1 MGGSGGQLYER
12 CVVGD
17 LFSLDLLGAFIGVLF
32 IDLILSGDNAV
43 VIALAVR
50 NLQGNVR
57 RRAIQLG
64 VAAAIGLRII
74 FAFIVSFLVQ
84 IPLLQVVGGLLLI
97 YISWQLVKPEDEE
110 SDVEAGSG
118 LWQSVRI
125 IAVADAVMSLDNVIA
140 LVAISRNPEG
150 EPRVWLVALGIALTI
165 PIIMFGATIL
175 SNLMDRFPVI
185 VYAGAALLVY
195 VAVELM
201 FDDKLGVVQ
210 SFAHATEGYHAI
222 TALAA
227 AVIFTAIAFF
237 VNRRREANTP

>member
-1 MGGSGGQLYER
+1 MGG
-12 CVVGD
+12 V
-17 LFSLDLLGAFIGVLF
+17 FSLEVLGAFLAVLL

-74 FAFIVSFLVQ
+74 FAFLVSFLVQ
-84 IPLLQVVGGLLLI
+84 LPSLQVTGGLLLV
-97 YISWQLVKPEDEE
+97 YAAWQLVRPEAEE
-110 SDVEAGSG
+110 ANVKAGSG
-118 LWQSVRI
+118 LWQSVKI
-125 IAVADAVMSLDNVIA
+125 IAMADAVMSLDNVIA

-150 EPRVWLVALGIALTI
+150 DPRVWLVALGIVLTI
-165 PIIMFGATIL
+165 PIIIFGATIL
-175 SNLMDRFPVI
+175 SDLMSRYPVL

-210 SFAHATEGYHAI
+210 SFAHTTKGYHRIAAS
-222 TALAA
+222 ALAA
-227 AVIFTAIAFF
+227 IFTVIAFF
-237 VNRRREANTP
+237 VNRRQATNLA

>member
-1 MGGSGGQLYER
+1 MEGI
-12 CVVGD
+12 
-17 LFSLDLLGAFIGVLF
+17 FSLELLGAFIGVLL

-50 NLQGNVR
+50 NLEGNVR

-64 VAAAIGLRII
+64 VAAAIGLRIL

-110 SDVEAGSG
+110 SDIEAGSG

-150 EPRVWLVALGIALTI
+150 DPRVWLVALGIVLTI

-175 SNLMDRFPVI
+175 SDLMDRFPLI

-201 FDDKLGVVQ
+201 FDDRLGVVQ
-210 SFAHATEGYHAI
+210 SFAHATEGYHRIA
-222 TALAA
+222 ALVAA
-227 AVIFTAIAFF
+227 AIFTVIAFF
-237 VNRRREANTP
+237 VNRRRQTTSIT

>member
-1 MGGSGGQLYER
+1 MEGF
-12 CVVGD
+12 
-17 LFSLDLLGAFIGVLF
+17 FSLELLGAFAGVLL

-50 NLQGNVR
+50 NLEGNVR

-74 FAFIVSFLVQ
+74 FAFLVSFLVQ

-97 YISWQLVKPEDEE
+97 YISWQLIKPEDEE
-110 SDVEAGSG
+110 ADIEAGSG

-150 EPRVWLVALGIALTI
+150 DPRVWLVALGIVLTI

-175 SNLMDRFPVI
+175 SNLMDRFPIV

-201 FDDKLGVVQ
+201 FDDRLGLVQ
-210 SFAHATEGYHAI
+210 SFAHATEGYHRI
-222 TALAA
+222 TAFVVAA
-227 AVIFTAIAFF
+227 IFTVIAFF
-237 VNRRREANTP
+237 VRRRQASTT

>member
-1 MGGSGGQLYER
+1 MSEF
-12 CVVGD
+12 
-17 LFSLDLLGAFIGVLF
+17 FSLELLGAFVGVLL
-32 IDLILSGDNAV
+32 IDLVLSGDNAV

-50 NLQGNVR
+50 NLEGNVR
-57 RRAIQLG
+57 RQAILFG

-110 SDVEAGSG
+110 SEVEAGSG

>member
-12 CVVGD
+12 WVVGD
-17 LFSLDLLGAFIGVLF
+17 LFSLNLLGAFIGVLF

-97 YISWQLVKPEDEE
+97 YISWQLVKPEEEE

-118 LWQSVRI
+118 LWQSVKI

-165 PIIMFGATIL
+165 PIIMYGATIL

-227 AVIFTAIAFF
+227 AAIFTAIALF

>member
-1 MGGSGGQLYER
+1 MGGI
-12 CVVGD
+12 
-17 LFSLDLLGAFIGVLF
+17 FSLELLGAFIGVLL

-74 FAFIVSFLVQ
+74 FAFLVSFLVQ
-84 IPLLQVVGGLLLI
+84 IPFLQVVGGLLLI
-97 YISWQLVKPEDEE
+97 YISWQLVKPEDKEA
-110 SDVEAGSG
+110 DVEAGSG
-118 LWQSVRI
+118 LWQSVKI
-125 IAVADAVMSLDNVIA
+125 IAIADAVMSLDNVIA

-150 EPRVWLVALGIALTI
+150 DPRVWLVALGIVLTI

-201 FDDKLGVVQ
+201 FDDRLGVVQ
-210 SFAHATEGYHAI
+210 SFAEATEGYHRI
-222 TALAA
+222 TALASA
-227 AVIFTAIAFF
+227 AIFTVIALF
-237 VNRRREANTP
+237 VNRRQKANTA

>member
-1 MGGSGGQLYER
+1 MGG
-12 CVVGD
+12 V
-17 LFSLDLLGAFIGVLF
+17 FSLEVLGAFIGVLF

-74 FAFIVSFLVQ
+74 FALVVSFLVQ

-97 YISWQLVKPEDEE
+97 YISWQLVKPEEDEKE
-110 SDVEAGSG
+110 VEAGSG
-118 LWQSVRI
+118 LWQSIRI

-140 LVAISRNPEG
+140 LVAISRNSEG
-150 EPRVWLVALGIALTI
+150 EPRVWLVALGIVLTI
-165 PIIMFGATIL
+165 PIIMYGATIL
-175 SNLMDRFPVI
+175 SDLMDRFPVI

-201 FDDKLGVVQ
+201 FDDRLGLVQ
-210 SFAHATEGYHAI
+210 SFAHATEGYHRIA
-222 TALAA
+222 ALAIA
-227 AVIFTAIAFF
+227 AIFTAIAVL
-237 VNRRREANTP
+237 VNRRQATNAA

>member
-1 MGGSGGQLYER
+1 MGG
-12 CVVGD
+12 V
-17 LFSLDLLGAFIGVLF
+17 FSLEVLGAFIGVLF

-74 FAFIVSFLVQ
+74 FALVVSFLVQ

-97 YISWQLVKPEDEE
+97 YISWQLVKPEEE
-110 SDVEAGSG
+110 EKEVEAGSG
-118 LWQSVRI
+118 LWQSIRI

-140 LVAISRNPEG
+140 LVAISRNSEG
-150 EPRVWLVALGIALTI
+150 EPRVWLVALGIVLTI
-165 PIIMFGATIL
+165 PIIMYGATIL
-175 SNLMDRFPVI
+175 SDLMDRFPVI

-201 FDDKLGVVQ
+201 FDDRLGLVQ
-210 SFAHATEGYHAI
+210 SFAHATEGYHRIAAFAI
-222 TALAA
+222 AA
-227 AVIFTAIAFF
+227 IFTAIAVL
-237 VNRRREANTP
+237 VNRRQATNAA

>member
-1 MGGSGGQLYER
+1 MG
-12 CVVGD
+12 D
-17 LFSLDLLGAFIGVLF
+17 IFSLELLGAFLGVLL

-74 FAFIVSFLVQ
+74 FALIVSFLVQ

-97 YISWQLVKPEDEE
+97 YISWELVKPEDKEA
-110 SDVEAGSG
+110 DVEAGSG
-118 LWQSVRI
+118 LWQSVKI
-125 IAVADAVMSLDNVIA
+125 IAIADAVMSLDNVIA

-150 EPRVWLVALGIALTI
+150 EPRVWLVALGILLTI

-201 FDDKLGVVQ
+201 FADRLGVVQ
-210 SFAHATEGYHAI
+210 SFAHATEGYHKI

-227 AVIFTAIAFF
+227 AVIFTVIAFF
-237 VNRRREANTP
+237 YNRRHGANTA

>member
-1 MGGSGGQLYER
+1 MGG
-12 CVVGD
+12 V
-17 LFSLDLLGAFIGVLF
+17 FSLEVLGAFIGVLF

-50 NLQGNVR
+50 NLEGNVR

-74 FAFIVSFLVQ
+74 FAFAVSFLVQ

-97 YISWQLVKPEDEE
+97 YISWQLVKPEEE
-110 SDVEAGSG
+110 EKEVEAGSG
-118 LWQSVRI
+118 LWQSIRI

-140 LVAISRNPEG
+140 LVAISRNSEG
-150 EPRVWLVALGIALTI
+150 EPRVWLVALGIVLTI
-165 PIIMFGATIL
+165 PIIMYGATIL
-175 SNLMDRFPVI
+175 SDLMDRFPVI

-201 FDDKLGVVQ
+201 FDDRLGLVQ
-210 SFAHATEGYHAI
+210 SFAHATEGYHRIA
-222 TALAA
+222 ALAIA
-227 AVIFTAIAFF
+227 AIFTAIAVL
-237 VNRRREANTP
+237 VNRRRQTSTT

>member
-1 MGGSGGQLYER
+1 MEGI
-12 CVVGD
+12 
-17 LFSLDLLGAFIGVLF
+17 FSLDLLGAFIGVLF

-50 NLQGNVR
+50 NLEGNVR

-64 VAAAIGLRII
+64 VAAAIGLRVI

-97 YISWQLVKPEDEE
+97 YISWQLVKPEAEE
-110 SDVEAGSG
+110 ADVEAGSG
-118 LWQSVRI
+118 LWQSVKI

-150 EPRVWLVALGIALTI
+150 DPRVWLVALGIALTI

-175 SNLMDRFPVI
+175 SDLMDRFPVI

-195 VAVELM
+195 VSVELM
-201 FDDKLGVVQ
+201 FDDRLGVVQ
-210 SFAHATEGYHAI
+210 SFAHATEGYHKL
-222 TALAA
+222 TALAIA
-227 AVIFTAIAFF
+227 AIFTVIAFF
-237 VNRRREANTP
+237 VNRRHATGTT

>member
-1 MGGSGGQLYER
+1 MGGI
-12 CVVGD
+12 
-17 LFSLDLLGAFIGVLF
+17 FSLELLGAFIGVLL

-74 FAFIVSFLVQ
+74 FAFVVSFLVQ

-97 YISWQLVKPEDEE
+97 YISWELVKPEDKEA
-110 SDVEAGSG
+110 DVEAGSG
-118 LWQSVRI
+118 LWQSVKI

-150 EPRVWLVALGIALTI
+150 EPRVWLVALGIVLTI

-201 FDDKLGVVQ
+201 FADRLGVVQ
-210 SFAHATEGYHAI
+210 SFAHATEGYHKI

-227 AVIFTAIAFF
+227 AVIFTVIAVFF
-237 VNRRREANTP
+237 NRRQGSNTA

>member
-1 MGGSGGQLYER
+1 MEGF
-12 CVVGD
+12 
-17 LFSLDLLGAFIGVLF
+17 FSLDLLGAFIGVLF

-50 NLQGNVR
+50 NLEGNVR

-84 IPLLQVVGGLLLI
+84 LPLLQLVGGLLLI
-97 YISWQLVKPEDEE
+97 YISWELVRPEEE
-110 SDVEAGSG
+110 EADVEAGSG
-118 LWQSVRI
+118 LWQSVKI
-125 IAVADAVMSLDNVIA
+125 IAIADAVMSLDNVIA

-150 EPRVWLVALGIALTI
+150 DPRVWLVALGIALTI

-201 FDDKLGVVQ
+201 FDDRLGVVQ
-210 SFAHATEGYHAI
+210 SFAHATEGYHKI
-222 TALAA
+222 TALAIA
-227 AVIFTAIAFF
+227 AIFTAIAFF
-237 VNRRREANTP
+237 VNRRHETGTA

>member
-1 MGGSGGQLYER
+1 MESI
-12 CVVGD
+12 
-17 LFSLDLLGAFIGVLF
+17 FSLEVVGAFIGVLF

-74 FAFIVSFLVQ
+74 FALVVSFLVQ
-84 IPLLQVVGGLLLI
+84 IPLLQVIGGLLLV
-97 YISWQLVKPEDEE
+97 YVSWQLVKPEDKE

-150 EPRVWLVALGIALTI
+150 DPRVWLVALGIALTI
-165 PIIMFGATIL
+165 PIIIFGATIL
-175 SNLMDRFPVI
+175 SDLMSRFPVF

-201 FDDKLGVVQ
+201 FADKLGVVQ
-210 SFAHATEGYHAI
+210 SVAEATEGYHRI

-227 AVIFTAIAFF
+227 AAIFTAIALF
-237 VNRRREANTP
+237 VNRRGTNTA

>member
-1 MGGSGGQLYER
+1 MGG
-12 CVVGD
+12 V
-17 LFSLDLLGAFIGVLF
+17 FSLEVLGAFIGVLF

-50 NLQGNVR
+50 NLEGNVR

-74 FAFIVSFLVQ
+74 FALVVSFLVQ
-84 IPLLQVVGGLLLI
+84 IPFLQVVGGLLLI
-97 YISWQLVKPEDEE
+97 YVSWQLVKPEDKEA
-110 SDVEAGSG
+110 DVEAGSG

-140 LVAISRNPEG
+140 LVAISRNSEG
-150 EPRVWLVALGIALTI
+150 EPRVWLVALGIVLTI
-165 PIIMFGATIL
+165 PIIIFGATIL
-175 SNLMDRFPVI
+175 SDLMTRFPWI

-201 FDDKLGVVQ
+201 FDDRLGVVQ
-210 SFAHATEGYHAI
+210 SFAHATEGYHWI

-227 AVIFTAIAFF
+227 AAIFTVIAFF
-237 VNRRREANTP
+237 VNRRATNPA

>member
-1 MGGSGGQLYER
+1 MGGF
-12 CVVGD
+12 
-17 LFSLDLLGAFIGVLF
+17 FSLELLGAFIGVLF

-74 FAFIVSFLVQ
+74 FALVVSYLVQ
-84 IPLLQVVGGLLLI
+84 LPLLQVLGGLLLV
-97 YISWQLVKPEDEE
+97 YISWQLVMPEEE
-110 SDVEAGSG
+110 EADVKAGSG

-150 EPRVWLVALGIALTI
+150 DPRVWLVALGIALTI
-165 PIIMFGATIL
+165 PIIIFGATIL
-175 SNLMDRFPVI
+175 SDLMSRFPVF

-201 FDDKLGVVQ
+201 FADKLGVVQ
-210 SFAHATEGYHAI
+210 SVAEATEGYHRI
-222 TALAA
+222 TAFAA
-227 AVIFTAIAFF
+227 AAIFTAIALF
-237 VNRRREANTP
+237 VNRRRGMNAA

>member
-1 MGGSGGQLYER
+1 MESI
-12 CVVGD
+12 
-17 LFSLDLLGAFIGVLF
+17 FSLEVVGAFIGVLF

-50 NLQGNVR
+50 NLEGNVR

-74 FAFIVSFLVQ
+74 FAFLVSFLVQ

-97 YISWQLVKPEDEE
+97 YISWQLVKPAEE
-110 SDVEAGSG
+110 EKEVEAGSG
-118 LWQSVRI
+118 LWQSIRI

-140 LVAISRNPEG
+140 LVAISRNSEG
-150 EPRVWLVALGIALTI
+150 DPRVWLVALGIVLTI
-165 PIIMFGATIL
+165 PIIMYGATIL
-175 SNLMDRFPVI
+175 SDLMDRFPVI

-210 SFAHATEGYHAI
+210 SFAHATEGYHRI
-222 TALAA
+222 AA
-227 AVIFTAIAFF
+227 SAFAAIFTVIAFF
-237 VNRRREANTP
+237 VNRRAKASDLA

>member
-1 MGGSGGQLYER
+1 MDGSGGQLYER
-12 CVVGD
+12 WVVGGI
-17 LFSLDLLGAFIGVLF
+17 FSLELLGAFIGVLL

-74 FAFIVSFLVQ
+74 FAFLVSFLVQ
-84 IPLLQVVGGLLLI
+84 IPFLQVVGGLLLI
-97 YISWQLVKPEDEE
+97 YISWQLVKPEDKEA
-110 SDVEAGSG
+110 DVEAGSG
-118 LWQSVRI
+118 LWQSVKI

-150 EPRVWLVALGIALTI
+150 DPRVWLVALGIVLTI

-201 FDDKLGVVQ
+201 FDDRLRVVQ

-222 TALAA
+222 TALASA
-227 AVIFTAIAFF
+227 AIFTVIALF
-237 VNRRREANTP
+237 VNRRREAGTT

>member
-1 MGGSGGQLYER
+1 M
-12 CVVGD
+12 
-17 LFSLDLLGAFIGVLF
+17 SLELLGAFVGVLL

-50 NLQGNVR
+50 GLQGNVR

-64 VAAAIGLRII
+64 VAAAIVLRII
-74 FAFIVSFLVQ
+74 FVFIVSFLVQ
-84 IPLLQVVGGLLLI
+84 LPLLQLVGGLLLI
-97 YISWQLVKPEDEE
+97 YISWQLVRGEDEE
-110 SDVEAGSG
+110 ANVKAGSG

-150 EPRVWLVALGIALTI
+150 DPRVWLVALGIALTI
-165 PIIMFGATIL
+165 PIIVYGATIL
-175 SNLMDRFPVI
+175 SNLMNRFPII

-201 FDDKLGVVQ
+201 FDDKLGIAQNV
-210 SFAHATEGYHAI
+210 AHATEGYHRI
-222 TALAA
+222 IALAA
-227 AVIFTAIAFF
+227 AAIFTAIAVFF
-237 VNRRREANTP
+237 NRRTTKTA

>member
-1 MGGSGGQLYER
+1 MEGI
-12 CVVGD
+12 
-17 LFSLDLLGAFIGVLF
+17 FSLDLLGAFIGVLF

-97 YISWQLVKPEDEE
+97 YISWQLVKPEEKEADI
-110 SDVEAGSG
+110 EAGSG
-118 LWQSVRI
+118 LWQSVKI

-150 EPRVWLVALGIALTI
+150 DPRVWLVALGIALTI

-201 FDDKLGVVQ
+201 FDDRLGVVQ
-210 SFAHATEGYHAI
+210 SFAHATEGYHKI
-222 TALAA
+222 TALAIA
-227 AVIFTAIAFF
+227 AIFTAIAFF
-237 VNRRREANTP
+237 VNRRHETGTA

>member
-1 MGGSGGQLYER
+1 MESI
-12 CVVGD
+12 
-17 LFSLDLLGAFIGVLF
+17 FSLEVVGAFIGVLF

-50 NLQGNVR
+50 NLEGNVR

-74 FAFIVSFLVQ
+74 FAFLVSFLVQ

-97 YISWQLVKPEDEE
+97 YISWQLVKPEEE
-110 SDVEAGSG
+110 EKEVEAGSG
-118 LWQSVRI
+118 LWQSIRI

-140 LVAISRNPEG
+140 LVAISRNSEG
-150 EPRVWLVALGIALTI
+150 EPRVWLVALGIVLTI
-165 PIIMFGATIL
+165 PIIMYGATIL
-175 SNLMDRFPVI
+175 SDLMDRFPVI

-201 FDDKLGVVQ
+201 FDDRLGVVQ
-210 SFAHATEGYHAI
+210 SFAHATEGYHRI
-222 TALAA
+222 A
-227 AVIFTAIAFF
+227 AVAVAAIFTAIALL
-237 VNRRREANTP
+237 VNRRRQTSIT

>member
-1 MGGSGGQLYER
+1 MGGI
-12 CVVGD
+12 
-17 LFSLDLLGAFIGVLF
+17 FSLELLGAFIGVLV

-74 FAFIVSFLVQ
+74 FALIVSFLVQ
-84 IPLLQVVGGLLLI
+84 LPFLQVVGGLLLV
-97 YISWQLVKPEDEE
+97 YLSWQLVKPEDEE
-110 SDVEAGSG
+110 ADVKAGSG
-118 LWQSVRI
+118 LWQSVKI

-150 EPRVWLVALGIALTI
+150 DPRVWLVALGIVLTI
-165 PIIMFGATIL
+165 PIIIFGATIL
-175 SNLMDRFPVI
+175 SDLMSRFPWI
-185 VYAGAALLVY
+185 VYAGAALLIY

-210 SFAHATEGYHAI
+210 SFAHATEGYHKI

-227 AVIFTAIAFF
+227 AAIFTVIAFS
-237 VNRRREANTP
+237 VNRRQGTNTA